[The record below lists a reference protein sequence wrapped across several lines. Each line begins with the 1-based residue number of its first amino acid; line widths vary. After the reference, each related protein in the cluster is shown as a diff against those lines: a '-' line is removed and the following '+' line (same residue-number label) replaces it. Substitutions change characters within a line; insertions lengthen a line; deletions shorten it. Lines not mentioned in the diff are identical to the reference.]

1 VCTILVDRNAEQNLA
16 LTDNLDEIGDFYV
29 F

>member
-1 VCTILVDRNAEQNLA
+1 VCAIDRNAEQNLA
-16 LTDNLDEIGDFYV
+16 LTDNLDEIRDFHV